1 MSVFFISGIDTDI
14 GKTYATAALAQAL
27 LQQTQQ
33 AGSNNA
39 TNSYSISVITQKL
52 VQTGCEDIAE
62 DIITHRAMMGI
73 DLQEVDYQGL
83 TCPYVFKRPA
93 SPHLSSALEGQLIEP
108 EVITQATKQLSDS
121 YDIVL
126 LEGAG
131 GLMVPLTESLLTI
144 DYIASQGYPVI
155 LVTSGRLGSISH
167 TLLSIEALAKRQIPL
182 HAVIYNQWQPDKYLA
197 SEYEP
202 DKYLASE
209 YEPDKYLA
217 SEYEPDKYLASEYE
231 PDSDITDDTQTYLQA
246 YLKQHHSQTYWVNLA
261 YVSDSVEGCPSVSP
275 SMVKY
280 VAKLIAEIAD
290 TQELK

>member
-33 AGSNNA
+33 ASSNNA
-39 TNSYSISVITQKL
+39 ANSDSKSVITQKL

-73 DLQEVDYQGL
+73 ALQEVDYQGL
-83 TCPYVFKRPA
+83 TCPYVFKKPA
-93 SPHLSSALEGQLIEP
+93 SPHLSSALEDRLIKP
-108 EVITQATKQLSDS
+108 EVIAQATKQLSDG

-144 DYIASQGYPVI
+144 DYVASQGYPVI

-182 HAVIYNQWQPDKYLA
+182 HAVIYNQWQPN
-197 SEYEP
+197 
-202 DKYLASE
+202 
-209 YEPDKYLA
+209 
-217 SEYEPDKYLASEYE
+217 KYLASEYE
-231 PDSDITDDTQTYLQA
+231 PDSDITDDTQAYLQA
-246 YLKQHHSQTYWVNLA
+246 YLKQHHPQTYWVNLA
-261 YVSDSVEGCPSVSP
+261 YVSDSLEGCPSVSP
-275 SMVKY
+275 SMTKY
-280 VAKLIAEIAD
+280 VARLIAEIANIH
-290 TQELK
+290 EIK

>member
-14 GKTYATAALAQAL
+14 GKTYATSTLAHAL

-33 AGSNNA
+33 AGSNYA
-39 TNSYSISVITQKL
+39 ANSDSKSVITQKL

-73 DLQEVDYQGL
+73 PLQEVDYQRL
-83 TCPYVFKRPA
+83 TCPYVFEKPA
-93 SPHLSSALEGQLIEP
+93 SPHLSSALEGRLIEP
-108 EVITQATKQLSDS
+108 EVITHATKQLSDG

-144 DYIASQGYPVI
+144 DYVASQGYPVI

-182 HAVIYNQWQPDKYLA
+182 HAVIYNEWQPN
-197 SEYEP
+197 
-202 DKYLASE
+202 
-209 YEPDKYLA
+209 
-217 SEYEPDKYLASEYE
+217 KYLASEYE
-231 PDSDITDDTQTYLQA
+231 PDSDIIDDTQTYLQT
-246 YLKQHHSQTYWVNLA
+246 YLKQHHPQTYWVNLA
-261 YVSDSVEGCPSVSP
+261 DVSDSINDSPNVSP
-275 SMVKY
+275 SMTKY
-280 VAKLIAEIAD
+280 VAKLIAQIAD

>member
-27 LQQTQQ
+27 LQHTQQ

-39 TNSYSISVITQKL
+39 TNSNSISVMTQKL

-73 DLQEVDYQGL
+73 DLQEADYQGL
-83 TCPYVFKRPA
+83 TCPYVFKKPA
-93 SPHLSSALEGQLIEP
+93 SPHLSSALEGRLIEP
-108 EVITQATKQLSDS
+108 EAITQATKQLNDS

-182 HAVIYNQWQPDKYLA
+182 HAVIYNQWQPN
-197 SEYEP
+197 
-202 DKYLASE
+202 
-209 YEPDKYLA
+209 
-217 SEYEPDKYLASEYE
+217 KYLASEYE

-246 YLKQHHSQTYWVNLA
+246 YLKQHHPQAYWVNLA
-261 YVSDSVEGCPSVSP
+261 YVSDSAEDCPNLSS
-275 SMVKY
+275 SMTEY
-280 VAKLIAEIAD
+280 AAKLIAESAD